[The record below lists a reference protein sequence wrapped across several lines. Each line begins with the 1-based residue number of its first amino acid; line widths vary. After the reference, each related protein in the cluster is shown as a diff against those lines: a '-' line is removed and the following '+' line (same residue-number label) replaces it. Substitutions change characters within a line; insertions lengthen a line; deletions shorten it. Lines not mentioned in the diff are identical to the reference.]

1 MTIKIPRPDRTESAR
16 RRLARGVCAKLQ
28 LPVDDVLAHVIG
40 TGKET
45 SSEGAVVTWLD
56 GSGFDPTRTTL
67 QEACDALERDLSDR
81 LGV

>member
-1 MTIKIPRPDRTESAR
+1 MTLNIARPSKTELAR
-16 RRLARGVCAKLQ
+16 RRLARGVCAKLR

-45 SSEGAVVTWLD
+45 SSEGAVVAWLD
-56 GSGFDPTRTTL
+56 RSGFDPTQSTP
-67 QEACDALERDLSDR
+67 QDACDALERELSDR